1 MIREI
6 ISSDIYVVCSI
17 TSLLLVLITKTLYKR
32 HFLDFLSYLG
42 NSNYLKIYLNQ
53 NKFFTLFN
61 LILFLNLCLNCVA
74 FMYIY
79 SSELEINLIIS
90 IKSFLILFGLIGFYL
105 VGKICIK
112 LFLGY
117 VFNIDKQMSILIF
130 QQISSLNFI
139 GLILLPIN
147 SILVFTFKFDSV
159 AINTSI
165 VVVIS
170 VVVFGMIK
178 TIQSNLKLILANF
191 LYFILYICT
200 LEIGPYILFYD
211 YLNVTD
217 YL

>member
-105 VGKICIK
+105 IGKICIK

-147 SILVFTFKFDSV
+147 CILVFTFKFDSV

>member
-1 MIREI
+1 MIREV

-32 HFLDFLSYLG
+32 NFLDFLSFLG

-53 NKFFTLFN
+53 NKFFSVFN

-90 IKSFLILFGLIGFYL
+90 IKTFLILFGLIGFYL
-105 VGKICIK
+105 IGKICIK

-117 VFNIDKQMSILIF
+117 IFNIDKQMSILIF
-130 QQISSLNFI
+130 QQISSLNFV

-211 YLNVTD
+211 YLNVPN

>member
-1 MIREI
+1 MIREV

-17 TSLLLVLITKTLYKR
+17 ASLFLILITKTLYKR
-32 HFLDFLSYLG
+32 HFLDFLSFLG

-74 FMYIY
+74 FIYIY
-79 SSELEINLIIS
+79 SSQIKINLVIS
-90 IKSFLILFGLIGFYL
+90 IKTFLILFGLIGFYL
-105 VGKICIK
+105 IAKICIK

-117 VFNIDKQMSILIF
+117 VFNIDKEMSILIF
-130 QQISSLNFI
+130 QQISSLNFV

-159 AINTSI
+159 AIKTCI

-211 YLNVTD
+211 YLNVPN

>member
-1 MIREI
+1 
-6 ISSDIYVVCSI
+6 
-17 TSLLLVLITKTLYKR
+17 
-32 HFLDFLSYLG
+32 
-42 NSNYLKIYLNQ
+42 
-53 NKFFTLFN
+53 
-61 LILFLNLCLNCVA
+61 
-74 FMYIY
+74 
-79 SSELEINLIIS
+79 
-90 IKSFLILFGLIGFYL
+90 
-105 VGKICIK
+105 
-112 LFLGY
+112 
-117 VFNIDKQMSILIF
+117 MSILIF
-130 QQISSLNFI
+130 QQISSLNFV

-211 YLNVTD
+211 YLNLPD

>member
-1 MIREI
+1 MIREV

-32 HFLDFLSYLG
+32 NFLDFLSFLG

-53 NKFFTLFN
+53 NKFFSVFN

-90 IKSFLILFGLIGFYL
+90 IKTFLILFGLIGFYL
-105 VGKICIK
+105 IGKICIK

-117 VFNIDKQMSILIF
+117 IFNIDKQMSILIF
-130 QQISSLNFI
+130 QQISSLNFV

-200 LEIGPYILFYD
+200 LEIGPLVVLYD
-211 YLNVTD
+211 LINGSNYL
-217 YL
+217 

>member
-1 MIREI
+1 MIREV

-32 HFLDFLSYLG
+32 NFLDFLSYLG

-53 NKFFTLFN
+53 NKFFTVFN

-90 IKSFLILFGLIGFYL
+90 IKTFLILFGLIGFYL
-105 VGKICIK
+105 IGKICIK

-117 VFNIDKQMSILIF
+117 IFNIDKQMSILIF
-130 QQISSLNFI
+130 QQISSLNFV

-211 YLNVTD
+211 YLNVPD

>member
-1 MIREI
+1 MIREV

-32 HFLDFLSYLG
+32 NFLDFLSYLG

-53 NKFFTLFN
+53 NKFFTVFN

-90 IKSFLILFGLIGFYL
+90 IKTFLILFGLIGFYL
-105 VGKICIK
+105 IGKICIN

-117 VFNIDKQMSILIF
+117 IFNIDKQMSILIF
-130 QQISSLNFI
+130 QQISSLNFV

-159 AINTSI
+159 AINISI
-165 VVVIS
+165 VLVIS

-211 YLNVTD
+211 YLNLPD

>member
-1 MIREI
+1 MIREV

-32 HFLDFLSYLG
+32 NFLDFLSYLG

-53 NKFFTLFN
+53 NKFFTVFN

-90 IKSFLILFGLIGFYL
+90 IKTFLILFGLIGFYL
-105 VGKICIK
+105 IGKICIK

-117 VFNIDKQMSILIF
+117 IFNIDKQMSILIF
-130 QQISSLNFI
+130 QQISSLNFV

-211 YLNVTD
+211 YLNLPD

>member
-1 MIREI
+1 MVREV

-17 TSLLLVLITKTLYKR
+17 TSLFLILITKTLYKR
-32 HFLDFLSYLG
+32 HFLDFLSFLG

-74 FMYIY
+74 FIYIY
-79 SSELEINLIIS
+79 SSKLKINLIIS
-90 IKSFLILFGLIGFYL
+90 IKTFLILFGLIGFYL
-105 VGKICIK
+105 IAKTCVK

-117 VFNIDKQMSILIF
+117 VFNMDKEMSILIF
-130 QQISSLNFI
+130 QQISSLNFV

-159 AINTSI
+159 AINTCI

-211 YLNVTD
+211 YLNVPN